1 MKKFL
6 QKLILTALPLLL
18 LFIVVETYWWY
29 NNELVSIEETLTIQ
43 EKTSARSYYLRKDFS
58 SNLNTYKVTAI
69 NKFKPEILVIGTSR
83 VLEFRNIMFAP
94 YEDKFYTAGASVRN
108 IYDIQAYID
117 HFKKGNL
124 HKPKLLIIGLDF
136 WLLKKVGQK
145 EDTWLKK
152 KLFKDDVV
160 SITGHQNAFKYLVK
174 NWALRKDPPSLVD
187 ENLGIGGLG
196 KTGFGYRKDG
206 SVNYKNF
213 VEEYV
218 KSPQYVDRET
228 PPIIERIKNNISPFN
243 LPFEIDLIKVEV
255 LLKSIKEAQK
265 DNIEVAV
272 FFPPFSNECLN
283 ELQNSP
289 QHSKWWHYYNT
300 TLKKEIKKLSVDMID
315 CASPGSIGLDDR
327 YMIDGYHPSE
337 VLVTHAFLNRLKQGS
352 LNSKILQGISTD
364 SLQLLLNGEETL
376 PISFMQ
382 E

>member
-1 MKKFL
+1 MKKLL
-6 QKLILTALPLLL
+6 QKLMLTALPLLL

-29 NNELVSIEETLTIQ
+29 NKELVSIEETLAIQ
-43 EKTSARSYYLRKDFS
+43 EKADASTYYLRKDFS

-83 VLEFRNIMFAP
+83 VLEFRNIMFTP
-94 YEDKFYTAGASVRN
+94 YQGEFYTAGGSVRN
-108 IYDIQAYID
+108 IYDVKAYID
-117 HFKKGNL
+117 HFKKGII

-136 WLLKKVGQK
+136 WLLKKVNQE

-152 KLFKDDVV
+152 KLYKDDAISVN
-160 SITGHQNAFKYLVK
+160 GHQNAFKYLVK
-174 NWALRKDPPSLVD
+174 SWALRKNPPYLVN
-187 ENLGIGGLG
+187 ENRGIGGLG

-218 KSPQYVDRET
+218 KNPQYIDRET

-265 DNIEVAV
+265 ENIEVAV
-272 FFPPFSNECLN
+272 FFPPFSNECFN
-283 ELQNSP
+283 ELQNSK
-289 QHSKWWHYYNT
+289 QHSKWWSYYNT
-300 TLKKEIKKLSVDMID
+300 TLKEEIKKLSVDIID
-315 CASPGSIGLDDR
+315 CTSPSSIGLDDR

-337 VLVTHAFLNRLKQGS
+337 VLVTHAFLNRLKQGN
-352 LNSKILQGISTD
+352 LNSKILRGISTD
-364 SLQLLLNGEETL
+364 SLQLLLNSEETL
-376 PISFMQ
+376 PISFMR